1 METII
6 RIDGFDVE
14 CKEFSLLAS
23 DNEGQSGV
31 GTEDVPEDVA
41 KESEYSSEGIKSEN
55 EEEDADHT
63 LSSICRR
70 FFFVA

>member
-14 CKEFSLLAS
+14 CKEFSLLMS
-23 DNEGQSGV
+23 DNKGYGGV

-41 KESEYSSEGIKSEN
+41 EEGDTAVK
-55 EEEDADHT
+55 A
-63 LSSICRR
+63 
-70 FFFVA
+70 